1 MGGSGVPEWPMTT
14 KELSHTVTLYTL
26 KYFFII
32 VPYVLYKH
40 GVRDTGQEDLKEE
53 SEPRGS

>member
-1 MGGSGVPEWPMTT
+1 MTT
-14 KELSHTVTLYTL
+14 NELSHTVTLYTL
-26 KYFFII
+26 KYFLII